1 MNHHHNLTPI
11 NFLSHQLPYHPP
23 LFLQPMI
30 PNSANF
36 SVMKDSINKEAI
48 CEQMTIFYDGKV
60 FVFDDIPAEK
70 AKEIMSFSTKG
81 IISQNQNNY
90 THTFVHDHPQV
101 PSIPI
106 IYDLPMTRKASLHR
120 FLEKRKDRI
129 AGRAPY
135 QTSKSATLNK
145 PIDESMAWLSLA
157 PQSPQ
162 DNKSECSSSSVL
174 F

>member
-1 MNHHHNLTPI
+1 MFDLY
-11 NFLSHQLPYHPP
+11 FSFMFYYY
-23 LFLQPMI
+23 
-30 PNSANF
+30 

-106 IYDLPMTRKASLHR
+106 IYGNF
-120 FLEKRKDRI
+120 FLCIIYFRGCLIRV
-129 AGRAPY
+129 
-135 QTSKSATLNK
+135 
-145 PIDESMAWLSLA
+145 M
-157 PQSPQ
+157 
-162 DNKSECSSSSVL
+162 VL
-174 F
+174 CVFHS